1 MKKLLSLTLL
11 VVYACVYAQD
21 FKATGTLEVPAKDGF
36 YKILLSPQQ
45 APFINPGFTNIR
57 VIDSK
62 KTEVPYILK
71 EEQPEYVQQQ
81 FKEYAILEKKQV
93 KNAFTSIK
101 LHNPN
106 QASINN
112 ISLLIKNAEVS
123 KIGRLS
129 GSDDG
134 KSWFAV
140 KENFPLSYISNP
152 DAVHELRAIEFPLTN
167 YQYYLL
173 EISDSTSSPINILRA
188 GYYDAAT
195 TQGLHTEIAESF
207 TLTTQTQNK
216 QTFLTLTFR
225 SPQIIDKLE
234 LSMKGSPFFQRSG
247 VITTTEHRNVK
258 KRVEQYERT
267 LDDFVVRS
275 GQTTVINLG
284 GIKATNFTLRI
295 ENGDS
300 PALSVNALHAYQ
312 LNRYL
317 IAWLSKNDSYTI
329 GFGDENLSSPDY
341 DLAYFSDSIP
351 ANPQILNILD
361 VKPVQAPAAADE
373 TQFFNNKTIT
383 WIAIGTV
390 ILLLGIMSLRLVREA
405 SAQNRQD

>member
-1 MKKLLSLTLL
+1 MKKRLSLTLL
-11 VVYACVYAQD
+11 VVSACVYAQD

-93 KNAFTSIK
+93 KNALTSIK

-225 SPQIIDKLE
+225 SSQIIDKLE

-258 KRVEQYERT
+258 KRVEQYERI

-361 VKPVQAPAAADE
+361 VKPAQAPAAADE

-390 ILLLGIMSLRLVREA
+390 ILLLGIMSLRLVRET